1 MPGFS
6 FINFKTVKHGA
17 QNVSAVRRI
26 VVDIESETIERAGD
40 GQAGPTIVE
49 IVGRRV
55 VGRVELDDVAGWES
69 LPVAAEA
76 DLTFVGE
83 AAGNGTDQDVRIRN
97 VTFGPA
103 DGQWFD
109 GKPGSAAGFV
119 LSFLA
124 RFDTSSA
131 PTLQDL
137 VSVEDV

>member
-17 QNVSAVRRI
+17 QSVSSVRRI
-26 VVDIESETIERAGD
+26 VVEIEADTMARTGD

-49 IVGRRV
+49 TVGRRV
-55 VGRVELDDVAGWES
+55 GGRVDLDDVGAWES

-83 AAGNGTDQDVRIRN
+83 AAGSGTDQDVRIKN

-103 DGQWFD
+103 EGQWFD

-119 LSFLA
+119 LSFSA
-124 RFDTSSA
+124 RFDAVTA
-131 PTLQDL
+131 PTLQSL
-137 VSVEDV
+137 VSVQDV